1 MGYAQIAVTLAAL
14 TLGFL
19 TGLLTFKR
27 SLRWCRHCGR
37 TMSCPACGNRDAT
50 GHPVPPDARTRRP

>member
-14 TLGFL
+14 TLGFAA
-19 TGLLTFKR
+19 GLLTFKR

-37 TMSCPACGNRDAT
+37 TLSCPACSGRDWV
-50 GHPVPPDARTRRP
+50 GRPVPPDARTVRR